1 MNDPVHP
8 HATVR
13 TKVEKSR
20 RISLIWAIPAVTL
33 LIALWLVWDTY
44 SKRGPTITV
53 TFQAGEGLQ
62 VNQSH
67 VKHRDVDMGVVQS
80 IVLADD
86 YSHVIVTLA
95 MRPEAT
101 PLLNDKARFWVVMPR
116 LFAGSISG
124 LNTLVSGSYI
134 ELLPSAIGGTP
145 QRSFTGLE
153 DPPVLQT
160 QTAGHTFLLKTGRVG
175 SISVGSPVFYRD
187 LSVGEVLG
195 WDLSADATIVT
206 IHAFVRAPF
215 DKFVT
220 DETRFWDASGVS
232 LEMGA
237 TGVHLQVESLKALIL
252 GGVAFAVPPGAP
264 VARPSEEG
272 ASFPLFASREDADNA
287 GYVRHVRFVSYF
299 SGAVSGLG
307 PGSPVTF
314 QGLHVGQVTEV
325 GLQYDAANDSL
336 QVPVHYEVEPERI
349 ANAKI
354 AAARGP
360 LENTRMLVALGLRA
374 ELQSANLLTGQ
385 MRVALEIDKDAPP
398 AQLGMEGDVLVMPTI
413 AGGFAGIEAAANQL
427 LSKLSRMPFEKI
439 GNDLDSTLHGA
450 SGIVNGAALAES
462 LTALHGTL
470 SNADE
475 LVKSLNTGVGPAM
488 KQLPAIA
495 SDLQATVAK
504 TDNLIGSATAGYGQD
519 SKFNRDVD
527 RLMVQLNDTARALR
541 ALADLLTRHPEAL
554 VRGRTNSGP
563 E

>member
-1 MNDPVHP
+1 MTDNIHP
-8 HATVR
+8 QASVK

-33 LIALWLVWDTY
+33 LIAAWLVWDTY
-44 SKRGPTITV
+44 SKRGPTVTV

-80 IVLADD
+80 IVLASDF
-86 YSHVIVTLA
+86 SHVIVTLA
-95 MRPEAT
+95 MNPEAA
-101 PLLNDKARFWVVMPR
+101 PLLNDKARFWVVRPR
-116 LFAGSISG
+116 LFAGTISG

-134 ELLPSAIGGTP
+134 ELLPSTVGGTA

-160 QTAGHTFLLKTGRVG
+160 QEAGHTFLLKTARIG
-175 SISVGSPVFYRD
+175 SVSVGSPVFYRD

-195 WDLSADATIVT
+195 WDLAPDANSVT

-220 DETRFWDASGVS
+220 DQSRFWDASGIA

-237 TGVHLQVESLKALIL
+237 SGIRLQFESLKALLL
-252 GGVAFAVPPGAP
+252 GGISFAAPAGAP
-264 VARPSEEG
+264 AATPSESG
-272 ASFPLFASREDADNA
+272 TSFPLFASQTDATNA
-287 GYVRHVRFVSYF
+287 GFVRHVQFVSYF
-299 SGAVSGLG
+299 TGAVSGLE

-314 QGLHVGQVTEV
+314 QGLHVGQVTAVDLE
-325 GLQYDAANDSL
+325 YDMATDTVR
-336 QVPVHYEVEPERI
+336 VPVHYEVEPERI
-349 ANAKI
+349 ANIKVAS
-354 AAARGP
+354 ARGP
-360 LENTRMLVALGLRA
+360 LENTRLLVEHGLRA

-385 MRVALEIDKDAPP
+385 MRVALEIDPNAAP
-398 AQLGMEGDVLVMPTI
+398 AELGMEGNVLVMPAI

-450 SGIVNGAALAES
+450 SGIVNGTALTES
-462 LTALHGTL
+462 LTALHATL
-470 SNADE
+470 SNAEE

-495 SDLQATVAK
+495 ADLQATVAK
-504 TDNLIGSATAGYGQD
+504 TDKLVGSANAGYGED

-554 VRGRTNSGP
+554 VRGRPSSGP